1 MEKINYEYIK
11 TPNLGHA
18 STEIKLGRNSMK
30 KLMMLMM
37 AALVA
42 LALVG
47 CGTNKNNDNNTTE
60 NNTVEDGGNNEN
72 TQDNVNN
79 GEARLD
85 VAEDAADKVAE
96 LEEVDRA
103 TVLVT
108 DNNAYVDVVLN
119 NNDGTGTD
127 NNNNDNDTTTDT
139 NNATA
144 EDELSKELEDK
155 VAEKVRE
162 VNQDIENVYV
172 SLNPE
177 FVERMNDYQTRI
189 NEGEPIEGFFEE
201 FGEAV
206 RNVFPDAR

>member
-1 MEKINYEYIK
+1 M
-11 TPNLGHA
+11 
-18 STEIKLGRNSMK
+18 
-30 KLMMLMM
+30 
-37 AALVA
+37 
-42 LALVG
+42 
-47 CGTNKNNDNNTTE
+47 
-60 NNTVEDGGNNEN
+60 
-72 TQDNVNN
+72 
-79 GEARLD
+79 
-85 VAEDAADKVAE
+85 AEDAADKVAE

-108 DNNAYVDVVLN
+108 DNNAYVAVVLN